1 MPIAKQIKLKLSYI
15 QAQYRKNEGILE
27 AQKKNYERGAY
38 LKVTKPNCKKK
49 QNKTN
54 QNTN

>member
-49 QNKTN
+49 QNKPKY
-54 QNTN
+54 